1 VSQTTSAGITPVG
14 AARLQRY
21 QADNKG
27 RFSMKQTIEA
37 FLAAS
42 RQYLLPAK
50 PTDRPQAA

>member
-1 VSQTTSAGITPVG
+1 
-14 AARLQRY
+14 
-21 QADNKG
+21 
-27 RFSMKQTIEA
+27 MKQTIEA